1 MAGKLRD
8 TESNQQDCG
17 GGQCISEPSAIPCQR
32 TYQRDGGGRSSRR
45 RHSRNR
51 LRQRLHRRQDSA
63 SKSIV
68 GARARLWHWCRRLR
82 CSYHSASSLRE
93 WTVVYTTPQAG
104 SGILGDSQR
113 HLRYNASLYKS
124 VCASE
129 KGHSMKLE
137 TSTLQSLPKVLLHEH
152 LDGVLRP
159 STVIDLAQS
168 AGYTGLPTNDA
179 GELAS
184 WFFQGAN
191 QGSLAKYLEGFRHT
205 IAVMQTEEALERVAY
220 EQAEDLSRDGVV
232 YYETRFAPVFHTQKG
247 LTHQRVVS
255 AVLRG
260 MARGRQDFGIRSGL
274 IICAMRNMNVSLEMA
289 ELAVDFR
296 ERGVVGFDL
305 AGEEGGYPP
314 KKHVDAFHY
323 IQRENFN
330 ITIHAG
336 EGFGKESIWQ
346 AIQYCGAHRIGHG
359 TRLIDDIAVVDG
371 EAVKLGDL
379 AQYVLDKR
387 IPLEIC
393 LLSNIHT
400 GATPGL
406 AEHPFKILYQEK
418 FRVTLNTDNRL
429 MSNTTMTREFEAAAE
444 TFGLSLD
451 DFEKITV
458 NAMKSAFLPYKER
471 CDFIY
476 SIIKP
481 GYAKIRKQ
489 HAANQSATTS
499 HAH

>member
-1 MAGKLRD
+1 MQLD
-8 TESNQQDCG
+8 TQV
-17 GGQCISEPSAIPCQR
+17 
-32 TYQRDGGGRSSRR
+32 
-45 RHSRNR
+45 
-51 LRQRLHRRQDSA
+51 L
-63 SKSIV
+63 K
-68 GARARLWHWCRRLR
+68 
-82 CSYHSASSLRE
+82 
-93 WTVVYTTPQAG
+93 
-104 SGILGDSQR
+104 
-113 HLRYNASLYKS
+113 
-124 VCASE
+124 
-129 KGHSMKLE
+129 
-137 TSTLQSLPKVLLHEH
+137 SLPKVLLHEH

-159 STVIDLAQS
+159 KTIIELAKEVNYLELPNGNPEELAQ
-168 AGYTGLPTNDA
+168 
-179 GELAS
+179 

-191 QGSLAKYLEGFRHT
+191 QGSLPKYLEGFAHT

-232 YYETRFAPVFHTQKG
+232 YCETRFAPVFHTRKG
-247 LTHQRVVS
+247 LSHQQVVS
-255 AVLRG
+255 AVLKG
-260 MARGRQDFGIRSGL
+260 LERGRKDFGISSGL
-274 IICAMRNMNVSLEMA
+274 IICAMRNMDVSLEMA

-336 EGFGKESIWQ
+336 EGYGKESIWQ

-359 TRLIDDIAVVDG
+359 TRLIDDIAIADG
-371 EAVKLGDL
+371 KAVKLGDL

-393 LLSNIHT
+393 LLTNVHT
-400 GATPGL
+400 GAARSL
-406 AEHPFKILYQEK
+406 SEHPFKIFYREK

-429 MSNTTMTREFEAAAE
+429 MSDTTLTKEFEAAAD

-451 DFEKITV
+451 DFERLTI
-458 NAMKSAFLPYKER
+458 NAMKSAFLPYDRR

-476 SIIKP
+476 SVLKP
-481 GYAKIRKQ
+481 GYAK
-489 HAANQSATTS
+489 A
-499 HAH
+499 